1 MNTVL
6 TVKVD
11 DEVKKAAREVAESA
25 GLTLSALVNSY
36 LRQVTA
42 TRRIEIYAP
51 EKASP
56 KMEKIIARIEKDIIA
71 GDTVGPFKT
80 ADEFLANLH
89 KKPR

>member
-6 TVKVD
+6 TVKID

-56 KMEKIIARIEKDIIA
+56 KMEKIIARIEKEIAVGDISK
-71 GDTVGPFKT
+71 GFDN
-80 ADEFLANLH
+80 ADDFLADL
-89 KKPR
+89 KK

>member
-6 TVKVD
+6 TVKID
-11 DEVKKAAREVAESA
+11 DDVKKAARKVAESA
-25 GLTLSALVNSY
+25 GLTQSALAKRY

-56 KMEKIIARIEKDIIA
+56 KMEKIIAQIEEDIIA

-80 ADEFLANLH
+80 ADEFLASLH